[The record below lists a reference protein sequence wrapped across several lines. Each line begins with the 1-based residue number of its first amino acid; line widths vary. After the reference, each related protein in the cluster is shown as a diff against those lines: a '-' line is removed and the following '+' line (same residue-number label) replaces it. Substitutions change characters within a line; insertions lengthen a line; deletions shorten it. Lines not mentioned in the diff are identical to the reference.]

1 MQPFSLTK
9 WYLDCVDA
17 EGRVAIAYW
26 SAIAWRGIEI
36 TWHSISLH
44 EIGAEPIHRTSV
56 NPVAAPAVADSS
68 VLWHSAPLGF
78 RLTCH
83 SRGPVITE
91 RLLDGDDGVVD
102 WRCES
107 AHGDVT
113 VECDTHEAV
122 RGKGYAECLSM
133 TLPPW
138 RLPIDELRWGRWI
151 AADGDRSVVW
161 IDWRGSHPLTA
172 IFVDGQ
178 IQPAAS
184 VGDDRIESGDAVL
197 ALTDRHTIYSRSLSD
212 TLGKLRPMLA
222 PVLPHSW
229 LAVED
234 RKWRSRGTLRVA
246 GRPDET
252 GWVIHETVRWPS

>member
-1 MQPFSLTK
+1 MQTFSLTK

-17 EGRVAIAYW
+17 EGRVAIVYW
-26 SAIAWRGIEI
+26 SALAWRGAEI
-36 TWHSISLH
+36 SWHSLAVYQPGAAPLERSSTKAVPPPTNADGALTWH
-44 EIGAEPIHRTSV
+44 T
-56 NPVAAPAVADSS
+56 
-68 VLWHSAPLGF
+68 APLKC

-83 SRGPVITE
+83 SRVPVFAQ
-91 RLLDGDDGVVD
+91 RLLDCDEGLVD

-107 AHGDVT
+107 AHGDVI
-113 VECDTHEAV
+113 VECDDHETV